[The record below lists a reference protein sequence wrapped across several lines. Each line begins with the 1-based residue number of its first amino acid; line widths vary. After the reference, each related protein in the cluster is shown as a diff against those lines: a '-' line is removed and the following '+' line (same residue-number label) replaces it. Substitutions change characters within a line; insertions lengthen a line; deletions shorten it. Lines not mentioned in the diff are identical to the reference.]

1 MPYLDDSITQ
11 ERELRGVIAVALL
24 GTLEEVGWTLRPALA
39 ALWGGE
45 RNLAVLTGRPEVLE
59 GDDNPAVEDEGTAA
73 ASSSSGRPQQQ
84 LPYVDR
90 ESREYAALESI
101 LYHIKR
107 LEADFG
113 PPAAEGVEAAMAA
126 ITNSG
131 PPRDVSWW
139 DHQERKQQQEQQAAA
154 EQQQSKGR
162 GS

>member
-1 MPYLDDSITQ
+1 MPYLDDAITQ

-45 RNLAVLTGRPEVLE
+45 RNLAVLTGQPEALE
-59 GDDNPAVEDEGTAA
+59 GDEPAVEDEGTAA
-73 ASSSSGRPQQQ
+73 ASSSDRPQQQ

-90 ESREYAALESI
+90 ESREYVALESI

-107 LEADFG
+107 LEAEYG
-113 PPAAEGVEAAMAA
+113 PPAPEGVEAAMAA